1 STGKPKGVMV
11 PHRAV
16 VNFLESMRRTPGI
29 DADDVL
35 VAVTTLSFDIAV
47 LELMLPLTV
56 GAQVVLADRDAAMDG
71 HALAELLERSN
82 ATLMQATPS
91 TWRALLDA
99 GWLGDLA
106 FTALCGGEPMSPG
119 LAAQLRGR
127 CKAVWNMY
135 GPTETTVWSTCW
147 RVEHPDEGVSI
158 GTPIANTQVWVLD
171 EQRQPCPIGVPGELW
186 IGGDGVTLGY
196 LHRPELTAERFVPDP
211 FRDVPGARLYRT
223 GDRGRWKADGTLE
236 HLGRLDFQV
245 KVRGYRIE
253 LGEIEAQLALQP
265 GVARAVAITRED
277 RPGDVRIVAYLVAQ
291 PGTAL
296 DEAALRQ
303 ALRRLLPEYMVPQ
316 HFLVLQ
322 ALPLLP
328 NGKLDRKALPAP
340 ADLAHETGTHAD
352 FVAPRDDLERTIAA
366 EMEAVLALPG
376 LGVDD
381 NFFELGGHSLLAAQ
395 LTARL
400 NKALGLALPLRTL
413 FEAPTVARLAEAVRA
428 ASAEPA
434 HARRAARVIP
444 RRADRAR
451 APLSLMQQRLWF
463 LEELD
468 PGRVVYNTPS
478 AHRLLGPMDERAF
491 ERAFNALIRRQPVLR
506 TTIVKE
512 NGEPVQ
518 AILPQLEVTLF
529 PAEDLSALEP
539 AAREALLQ
547 RRIAELTAQPFELV
561 GAPLFRT
568 HMFRLGAEEHVLFFM
583 IHHLIWD
590 GWSFDVFY
598 EEMAALYPAA
608 CEGRD
613 AELPELAVD
622 YGDFAAWHREW
633 MQGEELAAQLAHWRK
648 LLADVPEPLELP
660 SDRPRPPRMSG
671 VGRNAWIRV
680 DKPAVD
686 ALRELARRADATL
699 YMALLA
705 LYYVMLCR
713 HTGQRDLVVG
723 TPVRGRDA
731 PELEP
736 VMGFFVNALPL
747 RMQVDPQ
754 ASFLDLLRAV
764 RAVVVD
770 AFSYPDVPFEHLLRA
785 LQLPRDESRF
795 PIYQALFSFQDIRKR
810 PEQWGALRHGRVQV
824 MQPGAAEDLGL
835 WFVEMEDG
843 LRGGLGYNTDILEH
857 ASVERMRDRY
867 LALLQAALAD
877 PQQAVGRL
885 PLLPETER
893 RQLEAWNATAAPY
906 AADALMHEAFEAQA
920 ARAPLRVAVRFGERS
935 LSYGELEARAN
946 RIAHALRARGVRRG
960 ALVGLC
966 LQRGPDMLAALLGV
980 LKSGAGYVPLDPAYP
995 RERLAFMAED
1005 AGLAELV
1012 TTSDLTALIDRP
1024 RERILLL
1031 DGDIP
1036 DALPTAPPRRDDAAA
1051 APDSI
1056 AYVIYTSG

>member
-1 STGKPKGVMV
+1 M
-11 PHRAV
+11 
-16 VNFLESMRRTPGI
+16 
-29 DADDVL
+29 
-35 VAVTTLSFDIAV
+35 
-47 LELMLPLTV
+47 
-56 GAQVVLADRDAAMDG
+56 
-71 HALAELLERSN
+71 
-82 ATLMQATPS
+82 
-91 TWRALLDA
+91 
-99 GWLGDLA
+99 
-106 FTALCGGEPMSPG
+106 
-119 LAAQLRGR
+119 
-127 CKAVWNMY
+127 
-135 GPTETTVWSTCW
+135 
-147 RVEHPDEGVSI
+147 
-158 GTPIANTQVWVLD
+158 
-171 EQRQPCPIGVPGELW
+171 
-186 IGGDGVTLGY
+186 
-196 LHRPELTAERFVPDP
+196 
-211 FRDVPGARLYRT
+211 
-223 GDRGRWKADGTLE
+223 
-236 HLGRLDFQV
+236 
-245 KVRGYRIE
+245 
-253 LGEIEAQLALQP
+253 
-265 GVARAVAITRED
+265 
-277 RPGDVRIVAYLVAQ
+277 
-291 PGTAL
+291 
-296 DEAALRQ
+296 
-303 ALRRLLPEYMVPQ
+303 
-316 HFLVLQ
+316 
-322 ALPLLP
+322 
-328 NGKLDRKALPAP
+328 
-340 ADLAHETGTHAD
+340 
-352 FVAPRDDLERTIAA
+352 
-366 EMEAVLALPG
+366 LALPG

-1056 AYVIYTSG
+1056 AYVIYTSGSTGKPKGVMVPHRAVVNFLESMRRTPGIDADDVLVAVTTLSFDIAVLELMLPLTVGAQVVLADRDAAMDGHALAELLERSNATLMQATPSTWRALLDAGWLGDLAFTALCGGEPMSPGLAAQLRGRCKAVWNMYGPTETTVWSTCWRVEHPDEGVSIGTPIANTQVWVLDEQRQPCPIGVPGELWIGGDGVTLGYLHR